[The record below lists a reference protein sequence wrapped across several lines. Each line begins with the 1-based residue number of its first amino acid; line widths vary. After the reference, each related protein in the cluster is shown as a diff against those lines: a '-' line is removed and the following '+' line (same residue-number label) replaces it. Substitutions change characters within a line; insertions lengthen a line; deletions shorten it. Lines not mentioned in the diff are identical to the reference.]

1 MVDGVHSTDRETE
14 VQEHEV
20 AELVIEFKPFPVLSN
35 MHWFSCLWELEPRVL
50 QVWGPYPLEAACW
63 VFSSVCLG
71 KEDCIMNAGEN
82 VIALDTPIFKDTSM
96 ADVIVYLGWKEAGE
110 VSWREALVKIGRLT
124 LQYQF

>member
-20 AELVIEFKPFPVLSN
+20 AELVVEFKPCPVLSN
-35 MHWFSCLWELEPRVL
+35 MHWSSCLWELEPRVL
-50 QVWGPYPLEAACW
+50 QVWRPYPLEAACW

-96 ADVIVYLGWKEAGE
+96 ADVIVHLGWKEAGE

>member
-1 MVDGVHSTDRETE
+1 M
-14 VQEHEV
+14 

-35 MHWFSCLWELEPRVL
+35 MHLFSCLWELEPRVL
-50 QVWGPYPLEAACW
+50 QVWRPYPLEAACW

-96 ADVIVYLGWKEAGE
+96 ADVIVHLGWKEAGE
-110 VSWREALVKIGRLT
+110 VSGREALVKIGRLT